1 VNPLVRVL
9 PLVSALAV
17 LALAHP
23 AFAERKVAPTA
34 SECPADMPV
43 RRLDVTE
50 KADVCAQEAAPTC
63 AAGLVL
69 RLDAAGA
76 ADRCVRPGRPAARG
90 RRRTPAAVVG
100 PPACASPL
108 TLTVQRKADVCDRT
122 APPVCGKGFTLQP
135 AVGEDRCVPGK

>member
-1 VNPLVRVL
+1 MKTRLLMAAV
-9 PLVSALAV
+9 AV
-17 LALAHP
+17 LAAGP
-23 AFAERKVAPTA
+23 SWAERKVAPTA
-34 SECPADMPV
+34 AECPADLPV

-69 RLDAAGA
+69 RLDASGA

-90 RRRTPAAVVG
+90 RRRTPDTVVG
-100 PPACASPL
+100 PPACAAPL

-122 APPVCGKGFTLQP
+122 APPVCPKGFTLQ
-135 AVGEDRCVPGK
+135 ATVGEDRCVPGE